1 MKVFSIFYHS
11 VPGLINGSLV
21 QHVSESERKLKQL
34 LAPVISNKMV
44 IPDTFLLTVDAP
56 EIATQARPG
65 QFCMIHCG
73 EGYFL
78 RRPISVHGV
87 SDGMSFL
94 VKVVGR
100 GTACLCQSQ
109 PGDKLDIIG
118 PMGNGFSI
126 LPGAR
131 KLLLVAGGM
140 GVAPMA
146 FLDRVAVQKDLSVTL
161 LVGVKNKEQVY
172 PGHLLRNGLEMLV
185 ATEDGSMGKKGLV
198 TDFLPEL
205 SSKADQVF
213 ACGPAAMYKAM
224 YRLKIKKPIQVS
236 LEAWMGCG
244 MGACY
249 ACTTLT
255 RQGPK
260 QVCHDGPVFELD
272 DILWDKI

>member
-1 MKVFSIFYHS
+1 M
-11 VPGLINGSLV
+11 
-21 QHVSESERKLKQL
+21 
-34 LAPVISNKMV
+34 
-44 IPDTFLLTVDAP
+44 PDTYLLTVDAP

-73 EGYFL
+73 ERYFL

-87 SDGMSFL
+87 SDGISFL

-100 GTACLCQSQ
+100 GTACLSQSQ

-118 PMGNGFSI
+118 PLGNGFSI
-126 LPGAR
+126 LPGVR

-140 GVAPMA
+140 GVAPMV
-146 FLDRVAVQKDLSVTL
+146 FLSKVAIQKDLSVTL
-161 LVGVKNKEQVY
+161 LIGVKTKEQVY
-172 PGHLLRNGLEMLV
+172 PLHLLPKGVETFI
-185 ATEDGSMGKKGLV
+185 ATEDGSVGKKGLV
-198 TDFLPEL
+198 TDFITAMAA
-205 SSKADQVF
+205 KADQVF
-213 ACGPAAMYKAM
+213 ACGPVAMYKAM
-224 YRLKIKKPIQVS
+224 HRLKVNKLIQVS

-272 DILWDKI
+272 DILWNNI